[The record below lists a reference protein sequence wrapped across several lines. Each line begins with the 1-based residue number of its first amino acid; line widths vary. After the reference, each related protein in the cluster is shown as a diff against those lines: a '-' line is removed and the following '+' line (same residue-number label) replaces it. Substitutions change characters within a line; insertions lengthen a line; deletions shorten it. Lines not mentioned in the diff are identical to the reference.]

1 MRSFFGVAVVMF
13 VVEASAS
20 AAAPRAVLEVR
31 HKEFLAVT

>member
-20 AAAPRAVLEVR
+20 AAARAASATPTLQ
-31 HKEFLAVT
+31 